1 MIIYNVTV
9 SIHPEIENQA
19 LSWFKEVHIPEVMA
33 TGLFTDFNMFK
44 VMESPVER
52 THNSYAFQYHL
63 ESWKQFEE
71 YSAKFAPGLKK
82 KTEEKFG
89 ENVLAFRTFL
99 EKI

>member
-9 SIHPEIENQA
+9 SIHPEIESQA
-19 LSWFKEVHIPEVMA
+19 MDWFRNIHIPEVLE
-33 TGLFTDFNMFK
+33 TGLFTEFSMYK
-44 VMESPVER
+44 VIESPVER

-63 ESWKQFEE
+63 ESWEKFEE
-71 YSAKFAPGLKK
+71 YSEKHAPGLKK

>member
-9 SIHPEIENQA
+9 SIHPEIEIQA
-19 LSWFKEVHIPEVMA
+19 LDWFKKIHIPEVME
-33 TGLFTDFNMFK
+33 TGLFTEFNMFK
-44 VMESPVER
+44 VIESPVDK

-63 ESWKQFEE
+63 ESWGKFEE
-71 YSAKFAPGLKK
+71 YSEVHAPSLKK